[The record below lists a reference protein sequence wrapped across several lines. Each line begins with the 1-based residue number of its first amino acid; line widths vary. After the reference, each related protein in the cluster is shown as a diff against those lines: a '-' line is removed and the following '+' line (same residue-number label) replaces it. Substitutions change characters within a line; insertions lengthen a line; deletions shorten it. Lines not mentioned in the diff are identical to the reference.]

1 MTLIKIPIKNPS
13 GYHPLSLTMRS
24 STSLLRPTPQLNKGQ
39 GSTPG
44 HKVYLF
50 KILINHSPVFL
61 IWSCFIIYFR
71 PLFILFLY
79 QCCTPLY
86 FFTHF
91 LFLLIQKALD
101 VCILNIFKKII
112 DVSVLKDFLAWI
124 LILFVCLSLL
134 IKDIWLL
141 NLLMKNKSIKDK
153 NQNTPGHN
161 GKRIFNVNAKV
172 L

>member
-1 MTLIKIPIKNPS
+1 MVGKWTWTVYTVHMKKVYVAFLTLWLNHLLMKKYLMTLIKIPIKNPS

-86 FFTHF
+86 FFTHDLHEIFF
-91 LFLLIQKALD
+91 LINTKSIR
-101 VCILNIFKKII
+101 CGYFKYF
-112 DVSVLKDFLAWI
+112 SVLKDFLAWI
-124 LILFVCLSLL
+124 LILFVCLS
-134 IKDIWLL
+134 
-141 NLLMKNKSIKDK
+141 
-153 NQNTPGHN
+153 
-161 GKRIFNVNAKV
+161 
-172 L
+172 